1 MLQARVHTCTRY
13 VFSPACAKLARHV
26 SMRLDGILGS
36 PVQSKLE
43 KVLEKA
49 TRLNLKFFA
58 KTVRRVR
65 RKMSVH

>member
-1 MLQARVHTCTRY
+1 MHAASARAHMYKV
-13 VFSPACAKLARHV
+13 
-26 SMRLDGILGS
+26 RLSCSS

-43 KVLEKA
+43 NVLEKA

-65 RKMSVH
+65 RKALRVRRKMPV